1 MLGGEDDDTLAASRY
16 RARELAPAFLGEL
29 MSVTETLAVYVV
41 DSRFEA
47 LPQDVR
53 DEAKRAI
60 LNYVGCALGGSIEP
74 ALDVAIRTLS
84 PFSGER
90 TAAVLGRSETCD
102 PLHAAL
108 FNGIGSHVH
117 EYDDTLPKNYIHPSV
132 PVASALFAYAS
143 ANPTAGR
150 DFVHAFILGFEVES
164 RIGNAVYPAHYSAG
178 WHITSTTGVF
188 GAAAAIGKLL
198 GLSTKQMVW
207 AFGLA
212 ATQAAGIREMFGSMA
227 KSFQPG
233 RAAQNGYT
241 AALLGRADFT
251 AGERALEGPR
261 GFAAVTAAQYDLDKV
276 TAGLGKD
283 FELRDNAYKPY
294 ACGLVVHPTI
304 DGCSQLFREHH
315 PAPDGI
321 AGVRLRVA
329 PLVLDLCNKSELK
342 RALESKYSIY
352 HAAAIGLVRGKG
364 GIQEFTDEAV
374 ADPALQRVRA
384 VTTAV
389 GDDTITE
396 DQVHIEV
403 VLRNGQTL
411 TKFVEQSLGNVH
423 RPLSNEQ
430 LTEKFVDQAVLALP
444 RNQVDAI
451 VEQCWRVDSLPDAGE
466 LARATVPRSTGTL
479 RSGRTTH

>member
-1 MLGGEDDDTLAASRY
+1 
-16 RARELAPAFLGEL
+16 
-29 MSVTETLAVYVV
+29 MSVTEALAAWVV
-41 DSRFEA
+41 DNRLEA
-47 LPQDVR
+47 IPRDVQN
-53 DEAKRAI
+53 EAKRAI
-60 LNYVGCALGGSIEP
+60 FNYLGCALGGSIEP
-74 ALDVAIRTLS
+74 ALDLAVKTLA
-84 PFSGER
+84 PYSGNA
-90 TAAVLGRSETCD
+90 TACVLGRAERFD
-102 PLHAAL
+102 ALHAAL
-108 FNGIGSHVH
+108 LNGIGSHVH

-143 ANPTAGR
+143 ANPVSGR
-150 DFVHAFILGFEVES
+150 DFVHAFILGFEAES
-164 RIGNAVYPAHYSAG
+164 RIGNAVYPAHYNAG

-198 GLSTKQMVW
+198 RLSTKQMVW

-261 GFAAVTAAQYDLDKV
+261 GFAAVTAAHYDLGKI
-276 TAGLGKD
+276 TAGLGND

-304 DGCSQLFREHH
+304 DGCSQLHREFH
-315 PAPDGI
+315 PAPDSI

-364 GIQEFTDEAV
+364 GLQEFTEA
-374 ADPALQRVRA
+374 AIRDPDLERVRA

-389 GDDTITE
+389 GDTSITE

-403 VLRNGQTL
+403 VLRDGRTL

-444 RNQVDAI
+444 RSQVDTV
-451 VEQCWRVDSLPDAGE
+451 VEQCWRIDALQDAGD
-466 LARATVPRSTGTL
+466 LARATLPRAAAP
-479 RSGRTTH
+479 RVGRITH

>member
-1 MLGGEDDDTLAASRY
+1 MAAAQRLAATDLLRALHSLSTGGAMSVTQTLAA
-16 RARELAPAFLGEL
+16 
-29 MSVTETLAVYVV
+29 YVV
-41 DSRFEA
+41 DSTLDAIPADVQREA
-47 LPQDVR
+47 T
-53 DEAKRAI
+53 RA
-60 LNYVGCALGGSIEP
+60 LVNYLGCALGGSIEP
-74 ALDVAIRTLS
+74 ALDVAIATLA

-90 TAAVLGRSETCD
+90 RACVLGRTERFD

-108 FNGIGSHVH
+108 LNGIGSHVH

-132 PVASALFAYAS
+132 PVGSALFAYAS
-143 ANPTAGR
+143 ANRVAGR

-164 RIGNAVYPAHYSAG
+164 RIGNAVYPAHYQAG

-198 GLSTKQMVW
+198 GLTTKQMVW

-261 GFAAVTAAQYDLDKV
+261 GFAAVTASVYDLDKV
-276 TAGLGKD
+276 TAKLGID

-304 DGCSQLFREHH
+304 DGCSQLRREFHT
-315 PAPDGI
+315 AADEI
-321 AGVRLRVA
+321 AAVRVRVA
-329 PLVLDLCNKSELK
+329 PLVLDLCNKKDLR

-364 GIQEFTDEAV
+364 GLQEFTDDAIS
-374 ADPALQRVRA
+374 DPQLTHVRG
-384 VTTAV
+384 VTTAIADSSI
-389 GDDTITE
+389 GE
-396 DQVHIEV
+396 DQAHIEV
-403 VLRNGQTL
+403 TLRDGRKL
-411 TKFVEQSLGNVH
+411 VKFVEQSLGNVH
-423 RPLSNEQ
+423 RPLSDEQ

-444 RNQVDAI
+444 RAQVDAA
-451 VEQCWRVDSLPDAGE
+451 VEQCWRMAELTDVGS
-466 LARATVPRSTGTL
+466 LARATMPRIERASSTGA
-479 RSGRTTH
+479 GD

>member
-1 MLGGEDDDTLAASRY
+1 
-16 RARELAPAFLGEL
+16 
-29 MSVTETLAVYVV
+29 MSVTEALAAYVV
-41 DSRFEA
+41 GSELDEIPR
-47 LPQDVR
+47 DVR
-53 DEAKRAI
+53 AEAKRAL
-60 LNYVGCALGGSIEP
+60 LNYLGCALGGSIEP
-74 ALDVAIRTLS
+74 ALDVAIATLA

-90 TAAVLGRSETCD
+90 TACVLGRTERFD

-108 FNGIGSHVH
+108 LNGIGSHVH

-143 ANPTAGR
+143 ANPVAGR
-150 DFVHAFILGFEVES
+150 DLVHAFVLGFEVES
-164 RIGNAVYPAHYSAG
+164 RIGNAVYPAHYTAG

-198 GLSTKQMVW
+198 GLDVKQMVW

-241 AALLGRADFT
+241 AALLGRANFT

-261 GFAAVTAAQYDLDKV
+261 GFAAVTAAEYDLGKI
-276 TAGLGKD
+276 TARLGTD
-283 FELRDNAYKPY
+283 FDLRDNAYKPY
-294 ACGLVVHPTI
+294 ACGLVVHPAI
-304 DGCSQLFREHH
+304 DGCSQLHREFN
-315 PAPDGI
+315 PAPGDI
-321 AGVRLRVA
+321 EAVRIRVA
-329 PLVLDLCNKSELK
+329 PLVLDLCNKRDLK
-342 RALESKYSIY
+342 RALETKYSIY

-364 GIQEFTDEAV
+364 GLQEFTDEALH
-374 ADPALQRVRA
+374 DPALAHVRA

-389 GDDTITE
+389 ADESITE

-403 VLRNGQTL
+403 TL
-411 TKFVEQSLGNVH
+411 ADGRKLVKFVEQSLGNVH

-430 LTEKFVDQAVLALP
+430 LAEKFRDQAVLALP
-444 RNQVDAI
+444 SEQVERLI
-451 VEQCWRVDSLPDAGE
+451 EQSLRIDELADAGE
-466 LARATVPRSTGTL
+466 LARATIPARAAGAPARFVRAPL
-479 RSGRTTH
+479 